1 MLALTAIDSGE
12 PLALGAAGSWE
23 RIDLAA
29 AMTAKVAVAADGTV
43 SLAGATTV
51 DPSPAPASSS
61 APADP
66 GATTA
71 GSAAAAAHPATR
83 GTAHAATLA
92 RTGSDLAPGAVTAAL
107 GLLVAGG
114 GLVLVRRRRGAR
126 GARR

>member
-1 MLALTAIDSGE
+1 M
-12 PLALGAAGSWE
+12 GAHRPGRRDDREGDGGRRRHGVPRGRRDRGSFA
-23 RIDLAA
+23 RPGLF
-29 AMTAKVAVAADGTV
+29 VR
-43 SLAGATTV
+43 
-51 DPSPAPASSS
+51 
-61 APADP
+61 PADP